1 MDNVD
6 KLKGVD
12 GIKSVTKLSSRWDNR
27 GGIYEIK
34 VGAHI
39 FDRKI
44 KQMGKDIKTSAG
56 NTDIDT
62 LLEDGTIIEAKS
74 GQSWSRVKKEGIKNY
89 KDLNDKLER
98 FKAYHTDNNINAGIE
113 VFFEVEPSA
122 EIKELLNQYGAI
134 PRRLT

>member
-1 MDNVD
+1 MDNVN

-12 GIKSVTKLSSRWDNR
+12 GIKSVTKNSWKWNNK

-34 VGAHI
+34 VGAHV
-39 FDRKI
+39 FDRKVEN
-44 KQMGKDIKTSAG
+44 MGLKISTSAG

-74 GQSWSRVKKEGIKNY
+74 GQSWSRVKKEGSKNY
-89 KDLNDKLER
+89 EELENKLKR
-98 FKAYHTDNNINAGIE
+98 FKAYHADNNINAGIE

-122 EIKELLNQYGAI
+122 DIKELLNQYGAI
-134 PRRLT
+134 PRRLK